1 MASILLRVAAAV
13 LAPVVA
19 LTVASAP
26 TQAAKEP
33 PGPVMVGPRD
43 HAKVQYPN
51 LRWRPVS
58 GASLYEVQIAQDR
71 RFADIVETIKTGAT
85 QFIDT
90 EQWPAASYWWR
101 VRALAE
107 PPTPWLKTRWS
118 KTREFTQRWMVPD
131 AHSGARELA
140 RPDKVTVEDF
150 LPDPGVQAPI
160 NAIQISWEP
169 VANASYY
176 VVELDPA
183 YDMDPDLVPSY
194 SPEDSVVCLT
204 PHTVLTP
211 NIESVTL
218 PQTGPTSQG
227 GPGLSLIDDVGDYG
241 CQIESGNYWVRV
253 RAVDLTSAGTQ
264 NYSLWSDEARRATET
279 PPGPQF
285 FTVNGD
291 PMKGTSG
298 REPAR
303 LLAPADGTVFLDA
316 PVMAWEPVDWATSY
330 KVVIAADRN
339 FTTEVGQYSTTN
351 TRFIPLERI
360 PEDNSE
366 RAYFWYVVPCQGD
379 DAMDACVSSNK
390 VVHRT
395 GAYRSF
401 KKLSPLTRTDRA
413 KRFGP
418 WTRVGWA
425 PFSRTAMK
433 VNKNLRRSYDS
444 IGGIDG
450 YEVQLRN
457 VGGDWPETGVL
468 TDLPVYMQSET
479 EAAPGPRLSFGQRYE
494 WRVRIVDG
502 SGQARPWSATRS
514 FRLRVAEP
522 GQPKHLRA
530 VRQGKRVTLTWEAPK
545 PRYFPVEGYQV
556 FYSRNGK
563 RWKPLNTVD
572 RLRAAYRV
580 STKQK
585 YWFMVNAVSRGGEG
599 RPAKVF
605 VPR

>member
-1 MASILLRVAAAV
+1 MVSNVLRVAAAA

-19 LTVASAP
+19 LTMASAP
-26 TQAAKEP
+26 SRAAAQR
-33 PGPVMVGPRD
+33 PGPPVVAPKD
-43 HAKVQYPN
+43 HAKVQFPN
-51 LRWRPVS
+51 LRWRPVA
-58 GASLYEVQIAQDR
+58 GASLYELQIAQDR
-71 RFADIVETIKTGAT
+71 RFADIVETIKTDAT

-101 VRALAE
+101 VRAVG
-107 PPTPWLKTRWS
+107 TTQTQWS
-118 KTREFTQRWMVPD
+118 KPREFTQRWMVPD
-131 AHSGARELA
+131 AHNGAMELA
-140 RPDKVTVEDF
+140 RPDNVTVADF
-150 LPDPGVQAPI
+150 LPDPGSQAPL

-183 YDMDPDLVPSY
+183 YDMDPDLIPPY

-211 NIESVTL
+211 NIDSVSL
-218 PQTGPTSQG
+218 PQQGPTSQG

-241 CQIESGNYWVRV
+241 CQIEAGNYWVRV
-253 RAVDLTSAGTQ
+253 RAVDRTSVGTE
-264 NYSLWSDEARRATET
+264 NYSLWSDEARHAGDT
-279 PPGPQF
+279 PAGPQF

-291 PMKGTSG
+291 LMKGSSQ
-298 REPAR
+298 RQPAQ

-339 FTTEVGQYSTTN
+339 FTAEVGQYYTTN

-366 RAYFWYVVPCQGD
+366 RSYYWYVVPCQG
-379 DAMDACVSSNK
+379 ASTPPDACVSSNK
-390 VVHRT
+390 VVNRT
-395 GAYRSF
+395 GSYRSF
-401 KKLSPLTRTDRA
+401 KKLSPLTQTSPA

-418 WTRVGWA
+418 WTRVGWT

-433 VNKNLRRSYDS
+433 VNKDLRRAYDS

-450 YEVQLRN
+450 YEIQLRN
-457 VGGDWPETGVL
+457 PGTDWPETGVL

-479 EAAPGPRLSFGQRYE
+479 EASPGPRLSFGQRYE

-502 SGQARPWSATRS
+502 SGQSRPWSATRA
-514 FRLRVAEP
+514 FRLPVAEP
-522 GQPKHLRA
+522 GQPKHLEAQR
-530 VRQGKRVTLTWEAPK
+530 RGKRITLTWQAPK
-545 PRYFPVEGYQV
+545 PRYFPVDGYQV

-563 RWKPLNTVD
+563 RWKPLDTVL

-580 STKQK
+580 SPKQK